1 MKWFRKMN
9 TLPQEEQQL
18 ILHNGR
24 DMRRFYTLSTE
35 ERQNVLDRISL
46 SNSPEE
52 LELGLATKRKTH
64 EIGRAH
70 V

>member
-24 DMRRFYTLSTE
+24 DMNRFYTLSTE

-64 EIGRAH
+64 Q
-70 V
+70 

>member
-46 SNSPEE
+46 SNSPEQ
-52 LELGLATKRKTH
+52 LELGLATKRNTH
-64 EIGRAH
+64 E
-70 V
+70 

>member
-35 ERQNVLDRISL
+35 DRQNVLDRLSL

-64 EIGRAH
+64 E
-70 V
+70 

>member
-24 DMRRFYTLSTE
+24 DVRRFYTLSTE

-64 EIGRAH
+64 E
-70 V
+70 

>member
-52 LELGLATKRKTH
+52 LELGLATKRKPH
-64 EIGRAH
+64 E
-70 V
+70 

>member
-52 LELGLATKRKTH
+52 LELGLTTKRKTH
-64 EIGRAH
+64 E
-70 V
+70 

>member
-18 ILHNGR
+18 ILHTGR

-64 EIGRAH
+64 E
-70 V
+70 

>member
-35 ERQNVLDRISL
+35 ERQNVLGRISL

-64 EIGRAH
+64 E
-70 V
+70 

>member
-18 ILHNGR
+18 ILYNGR

-64 EIGRAH
+64 E
-70 V
+70 

>member
-24 DMRRFYTLSTE
+24 DMNRFYTLSTE
-35 ERQNVLDRISL
+35 ERQDVLDRISL

-64 EIGRAH
+64 E
-70 V
+70 

>member
-52 LELGLATKRKTH
+52 LELGLATKR
-64 EIGRAH
+64 
-70 V
+70 

>member
-52 LELGLATKRKTH
+52 LELGLAPKRKTH
-64 EIGRAH
+64 E
-70 V
+70 

>member
-1 MKWFRKMN
+1 MKWFHKMN

-64 EIGRAH
+64 E
-70 V
+70 

>member
-1 MKWFRKMN
+1 MKWFRKIN

-24 DMRRFYTLSTE
+24 DMNRFYTLSTE
-35 ERQNVLDRISL
+35 ERQDVLDRISL

-52 LELGLATKRKTH
+52 LELGLATTRKTH
-64 EIGRAH
+64 Q
-70 V
+70 

>member
-64 EIGRAH
+64 E
-70 V
+70 

>member
-9 TLPQEEQQL
+9 TLPQEDQQL

-64 EIGRAH
+64 E
-70 V
+70 

>member
-46 SNSPEE
+46 SKSPEE

-64 EIGRAH
+64 E
-70 V
+70 

>member
-24 DMRRFYTLSTE
+24 DMGRFYTLTTE
-35 ERQNVLDRISL
+35 ERQDVLDRISL

-52 LELGLATKRKTH
+52 LERGLLTKRKTH
-64 EIGRAH
+64 Q
-70 V
+70 

>member
-1 MKWFRKMN
+1 MN

-64 EIGRAH
+64 E
-70 V
+70 

>member
-24 DMRRFYTLSTE
+24 DMSRFYTLSTE
-35 ERQNVLDRISL
+35 ERQDVLDRISL

-64 EIGRAH
+64 Q
-70 V
+70 

>member
-1 MKWFRKMN
+1 MKWFRTMN

-64 EIGRAH
+64 E
-70 V
+70 

>member
-24 DMRRFYTLSTE
+24 DMRRFYPLSTE

-64 EIGRAH
+64 E
-70 V
+70 

>member
-18 ILHNGR
+18 ILHNVR

-64 EIGRAH
+64 E
-70 V
+70 